1 VVGITLSLL
10 HGCRMA
16 EPVIKTEQS
25 AECVCFTT
33 IVCCFVGR
41 TTFLLG
47 SASADAQ
54 NANAIAKLAHR
65 IDQPQKPRGFI
76 TVVI

>member
-1 VVGITLSLL
+1 VVGITLSLS

-16 EPVIKTEQS
+16 EPVIKARQTL
-25 AECVCFTT
+25 CVFFTV
-33 IVCCFVGR
+33 VCGFVDV

-54 NANAIAKLAHR
+54 NASAIAKLAHR
-65 IDQPQKPRGFI
+65 IEQPQKPRGFI